1 MPITITPVIET
12 VTVLKEVFSV
22 SVLMCTMEMGCVTM
36 AESSNAV
43 YPTRDECMSVS
54 MAKSMEIQMG
64 LEYLGYT
71 VSMSVPNCI
80 SKKIPNGEEKVL

>member
-22 SVLMCTMEMGCVTM
+22 SVLMCTMEMGCYTM

-43 YPTRDECMSVS
+43 SYTHLTLPTSDLV
-54 MAKSMEIQMG
+54 
-64 LEYLGYT
+64 
-71 VSMSVPNCI
+71 
-80 SKKIPNGEEKVL
+80 